1 MKLRNKHVDEKIEL
15 SMTALI
21 DIVFLLLAFFVM
33 TFKVSAQ
40 EGDFNIRMPTP
51 GSGSAADTT
60 ELAMKLRLRA
70 DGNGNLQEILL
81 NENLSF
87 GTDFNALRG
96 KIVQLV
102 GDTSGPSEDEEGPEV
117 EIDLDYDLHYKYVIS
132 AITSVV
138 GYKSGDQTVR
148 LIQRIKFAPVRK

>member
-1 MKLRNKHVDEKIEL
+1 MKLRKKSSDEKIEL

-51 GSGSAADTT
+51 GSGSVADTS
-60 ELAMKLRLRA
+60 ELAMKLRLRS
-70 DGNGNLQEILL
+70 DGSGNLQDIVL
-81 NENLSF
+81 NDNLSF
-87 GTDFNALRG
+87 GTDFNALRA

-102 GDTSGPSEDEEGPEV
+102 GDTSGPSDEEQGPEV
-117 EIDLDYDLHYKYVIS
+117 EIDLDYDLHYKYVVN
-132 AITSVV
+132 AITSVT
-138 GYKSGDQTVR
+138 GYKSGDNIVR